1 MYIIH
6 KCLNVHGLT
15 CFSVDL
21 IQQGKYNNKRT
32 VSMVGDLTQVE
43 RACTSLQEKLTLVLE
58 YVEEVL
64 VSSINHSVICKGQN
78 CIGLVIFLILFV
90 PLTVNTIFVGKQN
103 STRHKHREV
112 FTRFNQQCP

>member
-1 MYIIH
+1 MYIIR

-64 VSSINHSVICKGQN
+64 VSSINHSVICKGHH
-78 CIGLVIFLILFV
+78 CIGLVTLLILFV